1 MTTTSASATRRQAYA
16 DGARFLLRRLG
27 TATVA
32 LLGVTLV
39 VFLLSRNVGDPVYL
53 LVGQTG
59 TPEQIAQLREEY
71 GFNRPWH
78 VQYLE
83 YLGNLVRGDLGES
96 IFSRQPVR
104 TELATYFPATL
115 ELALSSLLVGVLL
128 TVPLGMAAAVRPRS
142 WIARLAS
149 AFVRFGVAM
158 PAFWLGILL
167 IYVFVY
173 RLDLA
178 PAPTG
183 ELDIGLTSPDQV
195 TGLTVVDA
203 ALDGD
208 WRVFRNAVAHLVLPT
223 LTLALA
229 AFPALL
235 ALTRNVTERVLRS
248 DFMRTAQASGL
259 PPRVAYGRY
268 ALKNIAPPIV
278 TQIAMTFG
286 YLLGGTVL
294 VETVFAW
301 PGIGQYA
308 VLSMQRLDFA
318 PVLGVAIVTSV
329 AYLALYFAADVISLA
344 IDPRIRHQ
352 R

>member
-1 MTTTSASATRRQAYA
+1 MTEAPGGAARRQAYVE
-16 DGARFLLRRLG
+16 GARFVLRRLS
-27 TATVA
+27 TAVIA
-32 LLGVTLV
+32 LLGVTLI

-59 TPEQIAQLREEY
+59 TPEQIALLREEY

-78 VQYLE
+78 VQYIE
-83 YLGNLVRGDLGES
+83 YVGNLLRGDLGES
-96 IFSRQPVR
+96 IFSRRPVR
-104 TELATYFPATL
+104 QELATYFPATL
-115 ELALSSLLVGVLL
+115 ELALSALALGVLI
-128 TVPLGMAAAVRPRS
+128 TVPLGMVAALRPRS
-142 WIARLAS
+142 WIDRFAS

-173 RLDLA
+173 RLGIA

-183 ELDIGLTSPDQV
+183 ELDIGIRSPDEV
-195 TGLTVVDA
+195 TGMTVLDA
-203 ALDGD
+203 LLAGD
-208 WRVFRNAVAHLVLPT
+208 WAVFRNALAHLVLPT

-229 AFPALL
+229 AFPAML

-248 DFMRTAQASGL
+248 DFMRTARAAGL
-259 PPRVAYGRY
+259 PPRTAYGHY

-294 VETVFAW
+294 VEIVFAW
-301 PGIGQYA
+301 PGIGQYS

-318 PVLGVAIVTSV
+318 PVLGVALVTSA
-329 AYLALYFAADVISLA
+329 AYLALYFAADVLSLVL
-344 IDPRIRHQ
+344 DPRIRHQ